1 MKKFKK
7 IFAAIAASAL
17 VAAMSFT
24 SMAASITINHDNSFA
39 GETESK
45 QKYKAYKIL
54 DVVKDKEGNPK
65 AEKPEDRPS
74 RFAYTIENNSKWLPV
89 LKMTEMDGQR
99 WFDCKL
105 SADKSKYV
113 VTLKS
118 GITIDE
124 NGAEEL
130 AKFFYDKKPEDA
142 SFVELTA
149 GDEKT
154 AVDDGYY
161 LITSDLGTNLILAT
175 SDIVMTEKNKYPRD
189 AKKVATSS
197 VITKEKAT
205 YYITVEVPTTVNED
219 QSITVH
225 DELNAKLSF
234 NNDVEISS
242 DVTTNDFNINTS
254 VDALENRNY
263 VKSVKGINV
272 VSSPTDGHTFDIVID
287 PKDNKFGG
295 KTFVFKYT
303 ATLSDEEIEA
313 GKDYTNTEY
322 LTYTNDYKSIEKSA
336 SVKTYDFNLMKTFS
350 NSDKESSL
358 TATFNLYKEK
368 DYNETALNNNNA
380 MSLKEIKEN
389 QKTTGYVITD
399 SGSKTITAADD
410 VALNILG
417 LSKGTYYLVET
428 NTAKGYNLL
437 DSAVK
442 ITIGDN
448 GEVSVENAN
457 VVGKTITVNNEKG
470 ILLPS
475 TGGMG
480 TVAFA
485 VVGLIVMAG
494 AAVTLIIKKRA

>member
-1 MKKFKK
+1 M
-7 IFAAIAASAL
+7 
-17 VAAMSFT
+17 
-24 SMAASITINHDNSFA
+24 
-39 GETESK
+39 
-45 QKYKAYKIL
+45 
-54 DVVKDKEGNPK
+54 
-65 AEKPEDRPS
+65 
-74 RFAYTIENNSKWLPV
+74 
-89 LKMTEMDGQR
+89 
-99 WFDCKL
+99 
-105 SADKSKYV
+105 
-113 VTLKS
+113 
-118 GITIDE
+118 
-124 NGAEEL
+124 
-130 AKFFYDKKPEDA
+130 
-142 SFVELTA
+142 
-149 GDEKT
+149 
-154 AVDDGYY
+154 
-161 LITSDLGTNLILAT
+161 
-175 SDIVMTEKNKYPRD
+175 
-189 AKKVATSS
+189 ATSS

-225 DELNAKLSF
+225 DALNAKLSF

-242 DVTTNDFNINTS
+242 DDTTNDFNINTS
-254 VDALENRNY
+254 VDALANRDY
-263 VKSVKGINV
+263 VKSVEGINV
-272 VSSPTDGHTFDIVID
+272 DSSPTDGHTFDIVIN
-287 PKDNKFGG
+287 PKDKNFGG

-303 ATLSDEEIEA
+303 ATLSDEGIEA

-380 MSLKEIKEN
+380 MSLKEIKKN
-389 QKTTGYVITD
+389 QTTTGYVITD

-457 VVGKTITVNNEKG
+457 VDGKTITVNNEKG

>member
-7 IFAAIAASAL
+7 IFAALAASAL

-54 DVVKDKEGNPK
+54 DVVKDKEGNPE

-74 RFAYTIENNSKWLPV
+74 RFAYTIENDSKWLPV
-89 LKMTEMDGQR
+89 LKKDGQR

-124 NGAEEL
+124 NGAEKL
-130 AKFFYDKKPEDA
+130 AEFFYDNKPEDA
-142 SFVELTA
+142 GFVELTA
-149 GDEKT
+149 GDEK
-154 AVDDGYY
+154 AVEDGYY

-205 YYITVEVPTTVNED
+205 YYITVEVPTTVNEN

-225 DELNAKLSF
+225 DALNEKLSF
-234 NNDVEISS
+234 NNDVEISY
-242 DVTTNDFNINTS
+242 DATTNDFNINTS
-254 VDALENRNY
+254 VDELVKRNY
-263 VKSVKGINV
+263 VGVEKVEGINV
-272 VSSPTDGHTFDIVID
+272 YSSPTDGHTFDIVIN
-287 PKDNKFGG
+287 PKDKNFGG

-303 ATLSDEEIEA
+303 ATLSDEGIVA
-313 GKDYTNTEY
+313 GNDYTNTEY

-380 MSLKEIKEN
+380 MSLKEIKRD
-389 QKTTGYVITD
+389 QTTTGYVITD
-399 SGSKTITAADD
+399 SGSKTITAADN

-448 GEVSVENAN
+448 GQVSVENAN
-457 VVGKTITVNNEKG
+457 VDEKTITVNNEKG